1 MEMRWSWQTISTLT
15 ALTNAML
22 PSLHL
27 LQLSPDALCLLLC
40 VLAENNENTN
50 E

>member
-1 MEMRWSWQTISTLT
+1 
-15 ALTNAML
+15 ML
-22 PSLHL
+22 PFHL

>member
-1 MEMRWSWQTISTLT
+1 
-15 ALTNAML
+15 ML

-27 LQLSPDALCLLLC
+27 LQLSPDMLCLLLC
-40 VLAENNENTN
+40 MLNENTEKPN